1 MTIQTIIKELDI
13 AFAPLDADVLE
24 NSIKWIEGR
33 NDAFRAFTTSD
44 ESKLFHQ
51 RDSAWLYYSKV
62 FAICGGK
69 TWYKVINH
77 SSTKTRA
84 EFVTK
89 NCAGIAARRNAA
101 IAKKLA
107 KAEVTAV
114 IGSNFQHSTG
124 GFNGIFQVN
133 TNAGDRVVIVDT
145 IIAGGYNI
153 QCRHLRVLTKIK

>member
-1 MTIQTIIKELDI
+1 MNTIETMISQLDT

-33 NDAFRAFTTSD
+33 NAALNAFR
-44 ESKLFHQ
+44 ESEDGKKA
-51 RDSAWLYYSKV
+51 RSNRWLYYGQV

-69 TWYKVINH
+69 TWYAVINH
-77 SSTKTRA
+77 SNADTRA
-84 EFVTK
+84 AFIKK
-89 NCAGIAARRNAA
+89 NCAKIAARRNAA

-107 KAEVTAV
+107 KAEITAIV
-114 IGSNFQHSTG
+114 GSDFQHSTS
-124 GFNGIFQVN
+124 GFDGTFQVN
-133 TNAGDRVVIVDT
+133 TNAGDRVVIINT

>member
-1 MTIQTIIKELDI
+1 MTIQTIISQLDT

-33 NDAFRAFTTSD
+33 AEALCAFN
-44 ESKLFHQ
+44 ESEESRTIKSQWVYYGKL
-51 RDSAWLYYSKV
+51 

-69 TWYKVINH
+69 TWYRVIR
-77 SSTKTRA
+77 SSSPSSRA

-89 NCAGIAARRNAA
+89 NCAGIAARRNAT

-114 IGSNFQHSTG
+114 VGSNFQHSTG